1 MWQLPRD
8 LSESCVIWIN
18 HQMKSSV
25 TLCVIN
31 WNFSREL
38 GDKCV
43 EVSRCL
49 AEIGVIKQELID
61 KTNLLHASQEMIDN
75 LRTDA
80 EKMRQEFS
88 NYDQMI
94 TNTKYETEV
103 MRIHSNYL
111 VSHNS
116 NKLPQPIVDGLGG
129 GLGEVVTHPNSA
141 NQLIHFETIKP
152 PLDGDLVVRIL
163 LKYIH

>member
-1 MWQLPRD
+1 M
-8 LSESCVIWIN
+8 
-18 HQMKSSV
+18 
-25 TLCVIN
+25 
-31 WNFSREL
+31 
-38 GDKCV
+38 
-43 EVSRCL
+43 SRCL

-116 NKLPQPIVDGLGG
+116 KVTPTQKYGLSGW
-129 GLGEVVTHPNSA
+129 LGEVVTHPTSA
-141 NQLIHFETIKP
+141 NQLIHWQAIVWP
-152 PLDGDLVVRIL
+152 PDGDIVVLFLINIL
-163 LKYIH
+163 YRVYHEIWYTRYNLF

>member
-1 MWQLPRD
+1 M
-8 LSESCVIWIN
+8 
-18 HQMKSSV
+18 
-25 TLCVIN
+25 
-31 WNFSREL
+31 
-38 GDKCV
+38 
-43 EVSRCL
+43 SRCL

-116 NKLPQPIVDGLGG
+116 KVTPTQKYGLGG
-129 GLGEVVTHPNSA
+129 GLGEVVTHRSSA
-141 NQLIHFETIKP
+141 KQLIHWQAAKWP
-152 PLDGDLVVRIL
+152 PDGDLVAWFLCNIMYRVYHEIWYTRYNL
-163 LKYIH
+163 FYLPSLSNPL

>member
-1 MWQLPRD
+1 M
-8 LSESCVIWIN
+8 
-18 HQMKSSV
+18 
-25 TLCVIN
+25 
-31 WNFSREL
+31 
-38 GDKCV
+38 
-43 EVSRCL
+43 SRCL

-116 NKLPQPIVDGLGG
+116 NKLPQPKKYGLGG
-129 GLGEVVTHPNSA
+129 GLGEVGVPT
-141 NQLIHFETIKP
+141 
-152 PLDGDLVVRIL
+152 DYLVAPVVNWTGL
-163 LKYIH
+163 GCDNCV

>member
-1 MWQLPRD
+1 
-8 LSESCVIWIN
+8 
-18 HQMKSSV
+18 
-25 TLCVIN
+25 
-31 WNFSREL
+31 
-38 GDKCV
+38 
-43 EVSRCL
+43 
-49 AEIGVIKQELID
+49 
-61 KTNLLHASQEMIDN
+61 MIDN

-116 NKLPQPIVDGLGG
+116 NKLPRPIFDGLGG

-141 NQLIHFETIKP
+141 NQLIHFETIKWP
-152 PLDGDLVVRIL
+152 PYGDLVVRIL
-163 LKYIH
+163 LKYIHQSILTYLVPSTIRIQ

>member
-1 MWQLPRD
+1 M
-8 LSESCVIWIN
+8 
-18 HQMKSSV
+18 
-25 TLCVIN
+25 
-31 WNFSREL
+31 
-38 GDKCV
+38 
-43 EVSRCL
+43 SRCL

-116 NKLPQPIVDGLGG
+116 NKLPQPKNTGW
-129 GLGEVVTHPNSA
+129 VV
-141 NQLIHFETIKP
+141 
-152 PLDGDLVVRIL
+152 DLVKWWLIQYQQISWSIDKQL
-163 LKYIH
+163 YDHQMAI

>member
-1 MWQLPRD
+1 M
-8 LSESCVIWIN
+8 
-18 HQMKSSV
+18 
-25 TLCVIN
+25 
-31 WNFSREL
+31 
-38 GDKCV
+38 
-43 EVSRCL
+43 SRCL

-116 NKLPQPIVDGLGG
+116 NKLPRPIFDGLGG

-141 NQLIHFETIKP
+141 NQLIHFEIIKWP
-152 PLDGDLVVRIL
+152 PDGHLVVQIL
-163 LKYIH
+163 LKYIHQSILTYLAPSTIRIQ